1 MTRLRVLPVT
11 SVPVY
16 TGSPTIFCT
25 CVPVQRRLFGSGRLP
40 YPYSPSLRYA
50 TPGVSMPSAS
60 SAAATS
66 FGSASSAASSN
77 SLRTPGAKRSSRA
90 SFMRSV
96 GSTM

>member
-25 CVPVQRRLFGSGRLP
+25 CVPVQRRLFGSG
-40 YPYSPSLRYA
+40 LRYA

-77 SLRTPGAKRSSRA
+77 SLRTPGAKRSSGA
-90 SFMRSV
+90 SLMRSA